1 MSPVEGWLNER
12 SRAAALRNRRAR
24 YIYYLYSC
32 SYSFFGKA
40 YAAQPHHA
48 DATGSTDAPQ
58 QGGFQSRILV
68 TLARGRSKTVERK
81 FIDEISRRVDEL
93 IANTPVED
101 VQKNLRALL
110 SGWFA
115 RLDLVTRE
123 EFDVQQAVLQR
134 TREKLAQME
143 ARVAELER
151 ALNATSED

>member
-1 MSPVEGWLNER
+1 
-12 SRAAALRNRRAR
+12 
-24 YIYYLYSC
+24 
-32 SYSFFGKA
+32 
-40 YAAQPHHA
+40 
-48 DATGSTDAPQ
+48 
-58 QGGFQSRILV
+58 
-68 TLARGRSKTVERK
+68 VERK
-81 FIDEISRRVDEL
+81 FIDEIGRRVDEL

-151 ALNATSED
+151 SLNATSED